1 MSGSA
6 QALPMAQRDDGIPTL
21 TPEQARQAAPGAL
34 FRTADGRLMRRPG
47 GAEIPTMTPEQA
59 RQAPAGT
66 LFRTTDG
73 RVIRARGATPSEAP
87 AGGAPRVSEGAIVRQ
102 NGKRYQMRGGQFVEI
117 GAAPQSVASPPAASP
132 AEPPRAAPTQI
143 GRVERPMP
151 RVGFPDMN
159 ANAAPQPAQYH
170 DPAPTEGLDATRRF
184 SASGVRDSDI
194 QPRPQ
199 QSRLTQVMSH
209 PGNDPWTAASDI
221 AADALVNGLSSVFA
235 GAQPVDTNPVP
246 EPSPFPPMPE
256 PSREPLPVWRGLPDI
271 RIPSWSERAQRRYP
285 RPSAPASEGDR

>member
-6 QALPMAQRDDGIPTL
+6 QSLPMAQRDDGIPTL
-21 TPEQARQAAPGAL
+21 TPEQARQAAPGTL

-59 RQAPAGT
+59 RQAPGT

-102 NGKRYQMRGGQFVEI
+102 NGKRYQMRGGQFIEL
-117 GAAPQSVASPPAASP
+117 GDAPQAAAAPAAQ
-132 AEPPRAAPTQI
+132 AEPPRQIDPNGQLPVLGGFANLPAWGTQP
-143 GRVERPMP
+143 G
-151 RVGFPDMN
+151 
-159 ANAAPQPAQYH
+159 PAYI
-170 DPAPTEGLDATRRF
+170 DPAPTEGLDSTRRY

-199 QSRLTQVMSH
+199 PSRFAQVMSH
-209 PGNDPWTAASDI
+209 PGNDPWTGASNV
-221 AADALVNGLSSVFA
+221 AADAIVSGLKSVFA
-235 GAQPVDTNPVP
+235 NVPQTAQEDVPLPPSATPAP
-246 EPSPFPPMPE
+246 EPA
-256 PSREPLPVWRGLPDI
+256 REQLPIWRGLPDI
-271 RIPSWSERAQRRYP
+271 SIPSWSARAQQRYP
-285 RPSAPASEGDR
+285 RPSPPMVEGDR